1 MFTATTLIEL
11 IEGNRKVPRS
21 VTYLE
26 GDGEERSVSF
36 AELYERA
43 LGILHHLQRL
53 GARRGDKLIL
63 FLGSNEPFID
73 AFWAAVLGGIIPVP
87 VALGISDEHRHKLMR
102 IARKLGSP
110 YLYTDRKSLERIGAF
125 AKDVGEEKL
134 FAMLRARA
142 FVVDELDDI
151 SRAGSAV
158 RAQPND
164 VAFIQFSSGS
174 TSEPKGVVLTHENI
188 LSNAR
193 GSTEMAHFTQDD
205 VSVSWMPL
213 THDMGLIG
221 FHVFMFANRVHSHLM
236 PTELFVRRP
245 LLWLMFAARKRATI
259 LCSPNFGYRHYL
271 KVLGARSVADLDL
284 DLSSVRLIF
293 NGAEPISAD
302 LCEEFQTR
310 LAPAKLARSAMY
322 PVYGLAEA
330 SLAVSFPPVGKE
342 VQTISLNR
350 HRMTVGTQAELIART
365 AVDAVALVS
374 VGRAIPYCRLR
385 VTGVDDVPLPAGQ
398 IGHIHIGGQNVT
410 QGYYE
415 NPAANAE
422 ALTADGW
429 LRTGDLGLIH
439 EGELYISGRA
449 KEIIF
454 VNGQN
459 YYPHD
464 LEAIAQRA
472 HGLDLGKVVVAGARR
487 SGAQTDELVVF
498 VLHRGELSEF
508 LPLATEVARL
518 INEHTGLEV
527 AQVVPVKR
535 IAKTTSGKIQRHL
548 LEESYI
554 AGEFDAELAE
564 LARLREAQR
573 GDTTQSR
580 TQIEEQ
586 LQLICNA
593 ALEGKRVGIDDNLFE
608 LGASSLKL
616 IEIHEQIDHVYPNE
630 IDLTELFDFP
640 TIGELARH
648 LETKLERAPV
658 GQLAPAGS
666 GVL

>member
-1 MFTATTLIEL
+1 MMH
-11 IEGNRKVPRS
+11 
-21 VTYLE
+21 
-26 GDGEERSVSF
+26 
-36 AELYERA
+36 A
-43 LGILHHLQRL
+43 LP
-53 GARRGDKLIL
+53 
-63 FLGSNEPFID
+63 E
-73 AFWAAVLGGIIPVP
+73 
-87 VALGISDEHRHKLMR
+87 
-102 IARKLGSP
+102 
-110 YLYTDRKSLERIGAF
+110 
-125 AKDVGEEKL
+125 
-134 FAMLRARA
+134 
-142 FVVDELDDI
+142 
-151 SRAGSAV
+151 
-158 RAQPND
+158 
-164 VAFIQFSSGS
+164 
-174 TSEPKGVVLTHENI
+174 
-188 LSNAR
+188 
-193 GSTEMAHFTQDD
+193 
-205 VSVSWMPL
+205 
-213 THDMGLIG
+213 
-221 FHVFMFANRVHSHLM
+221 
-236 PTELFVRRP
+236 
-245 LLWLMFAARKRATI
+245 
-259 LCSPNFGYRHYL
+259 
-271 KVLGARSVADLDL
+271 
-284 DLSSVRLIF
+284 
-293 NGAEPISAD
+293 
-302 LCEEFQTR
+302 
-310 LAPAKLARSAMY
+310 
-322 PVYGLAEA
+322 
-330 SLAVSFPPVGKE
+330 
-342 VQTISLNR
+342 
-350 HRMTVGTQAELIART
+350 
-365 AVDAVALVS
+365 
-374 VGRAIPYCRLR
+374 
-385 VTGVDDVPLPAGQ
+385 GQ

-472 HGLDLGKVVVAGARR
+472 EGLDLGKVVVAGARR
-487 SGAQTDELVVF
+487 SGAQTDELVAF
-498 VLHRGELSEF
+498 VLHRGELSDF
-508 LPLATEVARL
+508 VPLATQVARL

-548 LEESYI
+548 LEESYV

-648 LETKLERAPV
+648 LETKLERARV
-658 GQLAPAGS
+658 GELAPAGS